1 MPNTKRRG
9 NQKITI
15 AISQIGTSATT
26 GSNAVR
32 ADRSTRRERRAPEA
46 DIVARIR
53 SDDMVLAPAY
63 GPRGGFDLAVKIASS
78 TDRRVPIETLM
89 DSNAVASAEPSAS
102 PAVREL
108 LQRAADEQD
117 TNLGSA
123 RQHALQA
130 RVTAR
135 AEGDRVGEC
144 EALYRLASIAHGSG
158 DPEAAFGLAMESSEI
173 AEQTGSRLVL
183 AWSLHLLA
191 IVHYQASNFSEALE
205 HGLRSLDVYH
215 STGYH
220 VDSGN
225 ILNTIAAIY
234 HSMGDNDRAIVTYEQ
249 ALAASEPFGRQ
260 SMIALILGNI
270 ARIRSSRSE
279 YLPAVSMGKRAV
291 EIARDHN
298 PSIVTN
304 LLADLAEAYM
314 GLADRQR
321 AAECFAE
328 ARRVLA
334 DASATGAEP
343 SYSAQ
348 LGVMVAEGRVA
359 LRSGA
364 LDDAIAV
371 LQAALDMSER
381 TESREYELEIN
392 DLLATAF
399 KRAGRFEEALE
410 RRERHDAQYRKMFT
424 HAADLRLRT
433 LQVAHDTATARQ
445 QAEIFR
451 LRTQELEVM
460 VAGDDALLAGSATA
474 ASHHHEAFEHLAIL
488 TEFRDAETGE
498 HTNRVGDLAA
508 EIAHA
513 LGHSPEWCEQLRM
526 AARLHDVGKVAV
538 PDAVLRKTGPLTVE
552 EYEMMK
558 SHTSMGHR
566 ILAGNSSPMFQMAA
580 EIAQAHHEWWDG
592 SGYPLGIAYT
602 SIPVAGRIVSVADVY
617 DALCSKR
624 PYKRSWSRIES
635 ARFVTSGRG
644 GQFDPDIV
652 DAFVAVITAR
662 HPELHEDIK

>member
-1 MPNTKRRG
+1 M
-9 NQKITI
+9 
-15 AISQIGTSATT
+15 
-26 GSNAVR
+26 
-32 ADRSTRRERRAPEA
+32 
-46 DIVARIR
+46 
-53 SDDMVLAPAY
+53 
-63 GPRGGFDLAVKIASS
+63 
-78 TDRRVPIETLM
+78 
-89 DSNAVASAEPSAS
+89 NAVAAAEPCAS

-117 TNLGSA
+117 HDAVAA
-123 RQHALQA
+123 RQHALRA
-130 RVTAR
+130 RVMAR
-135 AEGDRVGEC
+135 ADGDRVGEA
-144 EALYRLASIAHGSG
+144 EALYRLASIAHFGG

-173 AEQTGSRLVL
+173 AEQCGARLVL
-183 AWSLHLLA
+183 SWSVHLLG
-191 IVHYQASNFSEALE
+191 IVHYQASNFSEALD
-205 HGLRSLDVYH
+205 HCLRALEVYH
-215 STGYH
+215 STGDG
-220 VDSGN
+220 VDAGN

-249 ALAASEPFGRQ
+249 ALAASEPYGRLQ
-260 SMIALILGNI
+260 MVALILGNI

-279 YLPAVSMGKRAV
+279 YLPAVSMGRRAI

-314 GLADRQR
+314 GLADRQK
-321 AAECFAE
+321 AADCFAE

-334 DASATGAEP
+334 QASDLGSEP

-359 LRSGA
+359 LRSGS
-364 LDDAIAV
+364 LDDAISV
-371 LQAALDMSER
+371 LQSALEMSER

-392 DLLATAF
+392 DLLATAY
-399 KRAGRFEEALE
+399 KRSGRFEEALE

-433 LQVAHDTATARQ
+433 LQVAHDTATSRQ

-451 LRTQELEVM
+451 LRAQELEAV
-460 VAGDDALLAGSATA
+460 VASEAPAGSTTA
-474 ASHHHEAFEHLAIL
+474 ASYHLEAFEQLAVL
-488 TEFRDAETGE
+488 TEFRDHETGE

-513 LGHSPEWCEQLRM
+513 MGHSPEWCEQLRM

-566 ILAGNSSPMFQMAA
+566 ILAGNSAPMFQMAA
-580 EIAQAHHEWWDG
+580 EIAQSHHEWWDG
-592 SGYPLGIAYT
+592 SGYPLGISHT
-602 SIPVAGRIVSVADVY
+602 SIAIAGRIVTVADVY

-624 PYKRSWSRIES
+624 PYKRAWSRVES
-635 ARFVTSGRG
+635 ARFVSSGRG

-652 DAFVAVITAR
+652 DAFIAVLNAR
-662 HPELHEDIK
+662 YPEIADEIR